1 MYLHE
6 NKELFRDVISATSED
21 QGDKDF
27 AIIEKD
33 YYVTMILKLLA
44 EEVTDC
50 VFKGGTALS
59 KCHKVIDRFSE
70 DIDISF
76 SNTLTQGQRKKL
88 KDVTIAGIS
97 EKLKMLIVN
106 WDQAG
111 SRRDYNCYIFDYEPM
126 DGFVKESLIP
136 GVKMEVVLS
145 SLAFPTV
152 EMEVTSLIY
161 DFLVKDNADL
171 IEEYNLQPFRIKVQ
185 GLDRTFIDKTF
196 AVCDYYLQGKTE
208 RHSRHIYDL
217 YMLLPKVSLDN
228 NLAELIKEVRAQR
241 MNVPTCLSA
250 QPGVNVNELLKKI
263 EEEKYFFNDYVSITS
278 VFQNKPLPYE
288 EAITV
293 LKTIIES
300 GLFAGKEK

>member
-6 NKELFRDVISATSED
+6 DLELFRDIISATSED

-44 EEVTDC
+44 EKSENC
-50 VFKGGTALS
+50 VFKGGTSLS

-76 SNTLTQGQRKKL
+76 SNALTQGQRRRL
-88 KDVTIAGIS
+88 KDEIIAGIS
-97 EKLKMLIVN
+97 TELKMPIVN
-106 WDQAG
+106 WDQAR
-111 SRRDYNCYIFDYEPM
+111 SRRDYNCYIFDYQPI
-126 DGFVKESLIP
+126 DGYVKESLIP

-145 SLAFPTV
+145 SLSFPTV

-161 DFLVKDNADL
+161 DFLKKDNAEL
-171 IEEYNLQPFRIKVQ
+171 IEEYNLQPFKIKVQ

-196 AVCDYYLQGKTE
+196 AICDYYLQGKTE

-217 YMLLPKVSLDN
+217 YMLSSIIKIDD
-228 NLAELIKEVRAQR
+228 NLAELVREVREQR
-241 MNVPTCLSA
+241 VNVSNCLSV
-250 QPGVNVNELLKKI
+250 QPGVSVNEILKKI
-263 EEEKYFFNDYVSITS
+263 EEQKYFFNDYISITS

-293 LKTIIES
+293 LQKIIET
-300 GLFAGKEK
+300 GLFK

>member
-6 NKELFRDVISATSED
+6 DLELFRDIISATSED

-44 EEVTDC
+44 EKSENC
-50 VFKGGTALS
+50 VFKGGTSLS

-76 SNTLTQGQRKKL
+76 SNALTQGQRRRL
-88 KDVTIAGIS
+88 KDEIIAGIS
-97 EKLKMLIVN
+97 TELKMPIVN
-106 WDQAG
+106 WDQAR
-111 SRRDYNCYIFDYEPM
+111 SRRDYNCYIFDYKPI
-126 DGFVKESLIP
+126 DGYVKESLIP

-145 SLAFPTV
+145 SLSFPTV

-161 DFLVKDNADL
+161 DFLKKDNAEL
-171 IEEYNLQPFRIKVQ
+171 IEEYNLQPFKIKVQ

-196 AVCDYYLQGKTE
+196 AICDYYLQGKTE

-217 YMLLPKVSLDN
+217 YMLSSIIKIDD
-228 NLAELIKEVRAQR
+228 NLAELVREVREQR
-241 MNVPTCLSA
+241 VNVPNCLSV
-250 QPGVNVNELLKKI
+250 QPGVSVNEILKKI
-263 EEEKYFFNDYVSITS
+263 EEQKYFFNDYISITS

-293 LKTIIES
+293 LQKIIET
-300 GLFAGKEK
+300 GLFK

>member
-6 NKELFRDVISATSED
+6 DLELFRDVINATSED
-21 QGDKDF
+21 LGDKDF

-33 YYVTMILKLLA
+33 YYVTMILKLLSENA
-44 EEVTDC
+44 PGC
-50 VFKGGTALS
+50 VFKGGTSLS
-59 KCHKVIDRFSE
+59 KCHKAIDRFSE

-76 SNTLTQGQRKKL
+76 SNVLTQGQKKRL

-97 EKLKMLIVN
+97 EELKMSIVN
-106 WDQAG
+106 WDQAR
-111 SRRDYNCYIFDYEPM
+111 SRRDYNCYIFDYTPI

-152 EMEVTSLIY
+152 EMEVTSFVY
-161 DFLVKDNADL
+161 DFLMKDNMEL
-171 IEEYNLQPFRIKVQ
+171 VEQFNLQPFKIQVQ
-185 GLDRTFIDKTF
+185 HLNRTFADKVF
-196 AVCDYYLQGKTE
+196 AIGDYYLQGKTE

-217 YMLLPKVSLDN
+217 YMLLPKV
-228 NLAELIKEVRAQR
+228 NLNDKFADLVKEVREQR
-241 MNVPTCLSA
+241 LNVPTCLSV
-250 QPGVNVNELLKKI
+250 QPGVDINELLKKI
-263 EEEKYFFNDYVSITS
+263 EDEKFFFSDYVSITS

-293 LKTIIES
+293 LRKIIES
-300 GLFAGKEK
+300 GVFNG